1 MNLQGG
7 GYRVTG
13 MHWAPSASDIEIWAT
28 PAGWA
33 ESIYKAGLVI
43 DTTDPLTF
51 LNRVQARSFNIIMSL
66 KNQSVEVELEHAA
79 FLGSDNSY
87 ERLFPLETM
96 RDLVI
101 LAYNDAGQKAMAVV
115 CNLEVQETSL
125 KASTDD
131 HVMRESIRLVGT
143 VYYPLKEIE

>member
-1 MNLQGG
+1 MNLKG
-7 GYRVTG
+7 RMTG

-33 ESIYKAGLVI
+33 ESIYKAGLMI

-51 LNRVQARSFNIIMSL
+51 LNRVQARSFNITMSL
-66 KNQSVEVELEHAA
+66 KGGSVEIDLEHSA

-87 ERLFPLETM
+87 EKIFPLEAV

-101 LAYNDAGQKAMAVV
+101 LAMNDAGQKAMSVV
-115 CNLEVQETSL
+115 CNLQVKETSL
-125 KASTDD
+125 KASIDD
-131 HVMRESIRLVGT
+131 HLMIESIKLIGT
-143 VYYPLKEIE
+143 IYYPLKEIE